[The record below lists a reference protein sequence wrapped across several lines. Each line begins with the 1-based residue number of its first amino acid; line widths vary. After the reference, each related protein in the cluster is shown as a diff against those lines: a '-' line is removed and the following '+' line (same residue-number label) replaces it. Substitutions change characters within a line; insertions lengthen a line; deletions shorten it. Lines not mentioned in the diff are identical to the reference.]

1 MNETQN
7 VLETREKYRSR
18 MNSALGAGIVL
29 GGIGLLAGTFLDRD
43 PLVVLGVGVYW
54 LGVLGSV
61 AIKWRAP
68 VEIRDEREA
77 RINREAAELTLD
89 VLGAL
94 LIVAAPGLT
103 VLTVTGVYEVPEFYW
118 GMVTMLAASGMIVGV
133 ANWYTERR
141 RS

>member
-1 MNETQN
+1 MNETRN

-29 GGIGLLAGTFLDRD
+29 GAVGLLAGTLLDRD

-54 LGVLGSV
+54 LGVLGYV
-61 AIKWRAP
+61 GIKWRAP
-68 VEIRDEREA
+68 VEVRDEREA

-89 VLGAL
+89 VLAAL

-103 VLTVTGVYEVPEFYW
+103 VLTVTGAWTVPEFYW
-118 GMVTMLAASGMIVGV
+118 GMVTMLAVVAMIVGA
-133 ANWYTERR
+133 ANWYTERK